1 MFAVCVTF
9 QVVSGKMDGFLPLM
23 LDNAA
28 ASREQE
34 AGCHRF
40 DVLTDQAKPDQ
51 VFLYE
56 LYTDRAAFNAHC
68 ESPHFKSFNAATSA
82 MIAGKEL
89 TTWETVAP

>member
-9 QVVSGKMDGFLPLM
+9 QVVPGKMEAFLPLM
-23 LDNAA
+23 LWNAA
-28 ASREQE
+28 TSRQQE

-40 DVLTDQAKPDQ
+40 DVLTDESKPDQ

-56 LYTDRAAFNAHC
+56 LYTDRAAFDDHR
-68 ESPHFKSFNAATSA
+68 ESPHFKSFSAATDG

-89 TTWETVAP
+89 ATWDTVAP